1 MIIIEIKWFCIYFF
15 FFRLIIKV
23 SATKE
28 VFIKLFQVIGRS
40 SIFTKEVHEWFLMES
55 THNYIRCS
63 SHMVSMNQRSLL
75 ETCSESHLSFHIGMV
90 NTVFCIWD
98 THLFFCYLVADRVLI
113 YFFYEK
119 INVHSSMFTLRRIE
133 ERWLMWQREGGTG
146 STGWK
151 KLSVG
156 KI

>member
-1 MIIIEIKWFCIYFF
+1 MDQSLICCLEYTGWYNNCLLWLGDYYRNKMILHLFF
-15 FFRLIIKV
+15 SCRLIIKV

-98 THLFFCYLVADRVLI
+98 THLFFCYLLADHVLI

-119 INVHSSMFTLRRIE
+119 INIHSRML
-133 ERWLMWQREGGTG
+133 
-146 STGWK
+146 
-151 KLSVG
+151 
-156 KI
+156 